1 MAQLTVDVSMLEAL
15 MQEGGS
21 PSPRGQPSCPRAWAM
36 PMVTDGDL
44 TGEVGWGAVGVAPPV
59 AAAVPASVR
68 VLQQARAIAT
78 ESEGFRPELP
88 VTVVGMDLVQAARQ
102 GRFEPGV
109 PMATIVESL
118 AAAPSTEGVPV
129 CAGLVQTA
137 QGGPSRSVQKDRRLL
152 KLASKWRCAFCK
164 AFGARVSR
172 KQATGLRER

>member
-78 ESEGFRPELP
+78 RLR
-88 VTVVGMDLVQAARQ
+88 ARDS
-102 GRFEPGV
+102 GLSCRSRWLAWIWCRLLGKGV
-109 PMATIVESL
+109 SSL
-118 AAAPSTEGVPV
+118 A
-129 CAGLVQTA
+129 CRWR
-137 QGGPSRSVQKDRRLL
+137 RS
-152 KLASKWRCAFCK
+152 
-164 AFGARVSR
+164 
-172 KQATGLRER
+172 